1 MPAVFKIDP
10 PPYSPLGDTVPAL
23 TPHAVSV
30 SLPTWQDVVDYEEGE
45 QRIKDAMTS
54 GYPRFFIHHQI
65 QRLADLATAKFGHDN
80 EACILLHS
88 ARSAERCSDFLKSRQ
103 PPVASRTV
111 DWPVKASTP
120 ASSASDDSS
129 SEAAL
134 RNRTVTVH
142 ACFFD
147 RAAFPLAKQFWQHT
161 GEGIQSRVGERCLI
175 LLGEADDVDATPKAA
190 GSTLPEPR
198 IEESTPTGTAAVKAP
213 TAAGGRYG
221 TKTSRYQV
229 AKGTATPPLAGIVPP
244 AAKGG
249 RYSTSKLSRA
259 TPSSTTTTSDGGD
272 TSSSE
277 PPSLANSI
285 DALPPPILENG
296 TLAVDQDEDV
306 LARYVEERYGRNLD
320 LSLAPLA
327 KLAMRRRIAGVLA
340 EQPGE
345 AIAVEDIHNAR
356 GAESTRGVHGL
367 TEDDVWLYP
376 CGMNAIF
383 HAHQLVMGTREAQG
397 KPVGKS
403 VCFGFPYTDT
413 LKILEKWGPGAHFLG
428 NGLVSDLD
436 ELRHLLETSETP
448 ILSLFCEF
456 PSNPLLRSPPLAEL
470 RKLADE
476 FGFFIVVDETIAG
489 FVNVETLPPVD
500 IVVSSLTKVF
510 SGDSNVMGG
519 SLVLNPKG
527 PFYPVL
533 KAHQE
538 ATYEDTYF
546 DEDVIY
552 MERNS
557 RDFQLR
563 VTTENANAEMMCD
576 YFRSRRRPGP
586 APNGVVAEPRAEDL
600 DPSSPATAF
609 VIKEVYYPKFMTPEH
624 YEAALRP
631 PNPATEFAGGGYG
644 ALFSLTFTSILASR
658 TFFDALPCYKGPS
671 LGTNFTLSCPYTI
684 LAHYGELEWAK
695 GWGVDKGLIR
705 ISVGLEDPDVLREW
719 AQRALG
725 AAEDAVRLAD
735 ERGDEYE

>member
-1 MPAVFKIDP
+1 MPSVFKIDP

-65 QRLADLATAKFGHDN
+65 QKLADLATAKYGREN
-80 EACILLHS
+80 EACILLQS
-88 ARSAERCSDFLKSRQ
+88 AKSAQRCCDFLAARTPSIPSRSISWAVKS
-103 PPVASRTV
+103 A
-111 DWPVKASTP
+111 TP
-120 ASSASDDSS
+120 TPSITDDP
-129 SEAAL
+129 EAAL

-142 ACFFD
+142 ACFFQEKD
-147 RAAFPLAKQFWQHT
+147 FAFAKQFWQHT

-175 LLGEADDVDATPKAA
+175 LLGEAEESEVDGKGNSKQPQ
-190 GSTLPEPR
+190 PR
-198 IEESTPTGTAAVKAP
+198 IESSGEVKEKSSSGLESSIKGNG
-213 TAAGGRYG
+213 GGRYG
-221 TKTSRYQV
+221 AKSSRYQV
-229 AKGTATPPLAGIVPP
+229 AKGAATPPLAGITPP
-244 AAKGG
+244 TAKGG
-249 RYSTSKLSRA
+249 RYSTSKLSRSNSA
-259 TPSSTTTTSDGGD
+259 QASNGTGD
-272 TSSSE
+272 NNSGSE
-277 PPSLANSI
+277 PTSLTNSV

-296 TLAVDQDEDV
+296 TLAVEQDEDV

-340 EQPGE
+340 EQPGQ
-345 AIAVEDIHNAR
+345 AIAVEDIQNAQ
-356 GAESTRGVHGL
+356 GAESTRGVQGL
-367 TEDDVWLYP
+367 TEDDVWLYS

-383 HAHQLVMGTREAQG
+383 HAHQLVMGTRQAEG

-428 NGLVSDLD
+428 NGLVADLD
-436 ELRHLLETSETP
+436 ELRELLETSETP

-533 KAHQE
+533 KAQQE
-538 ATYEDTYF
+538 ETYEDCYF

-563 VTTENANAEMMCD
+563 VTTENTNAEMMCD
-576 YFRSRRRPGP
+576 YFRCRRSPGP
-586 APNGVVAEPRAEDL
+586 SPNGVIPP
-600 DPSSPATAF
+600 PSSTELASDPDSF
-609 VIKEVYYPKFMTPEH
+609 VVKEVYYPKYMTPEN
-624 YEAALRP
+624 YQASIRP
-631 PNPATEFAGGGYG
+631 PNPATNFAGGGYG
-644 ALFSLTFTSILASR
+644 ALFSLTFTSILASK

-684 LAHYGELEWAK
+684 LAHYGELDWAK
-695 GWGVDKGLIR
+695 GWGVEKGLIR
-705 ISVGLEDPDVLREW
+705 ISVGLEDPDLLLEW
-719 AQRALG
+719 ARSALG
-725 AAEDAVRLAD
+725 AAEEAVKLAKEKGED
-735 ERGDEYE
+735 YE

>member
-1 MPAVFKIDP
+1 MPSVFKIDP
-10 PPYSPLGDTVPAL
+10 PPASPLGDTVPAL

-65 QRLADLATAKFGHDN
+65 QKLADLTTARFGREN

-88 ARSAERCSDFLKSRQ
+88 ARSAQRCSDFLASRS
-103 PPVASRTV
+103 PSIPSRTV
-111 DWPVKASTP
+111 DWLVKSTASA
-120 ASSASDDSS
+120 ASLSDDP
-129 SEAAL
+129 EAAL
-134 RNRTVTVH
+134 RNRTITVH

-147 RAAFPLAKQFWQHT
+147 KKDFSFAKQYWQHT

-175 LLGEADDVDATPKAA
+175 LLGEAEESEA
-190 GSTLPEPR
+190 GGKGESRQPQPR
-198 IEESTPTGTAAVKAP
+198 IETSAKANAADALSKP
-213 TAAGGRYG
+213 NGGRYG
-221 TKTSRYQV
+221 AKGSRYQV
-229 AKGTATPPLAGIVPP
+229 AKGTATPPLAGIAPS
-244 AAKGG
+244 AARGG
-249 RYSTSKLSRA
+249 RYSTSKLSR
-259 TPSSTTTTSDGGD
+259 SNSTQLASDGDSG
-272 TSSSE
+272 SE
-277 PPSLANSI
+277 PHSLSNSI
-285 DALPPPILENG
+285 DSLPPPVLENG

-340 EQPGE
+340 EQPGQ
-345 AIAVEDIHNAR
+345 AIAVEDMQNTRNA
-356 GAESTRGVHGL
+356 ETTRGVQGL
-367 TEDDVWLYP
+367 TEDDVWLYS

-383 HAHQLVMGTREAQG
+383 HAHQLVMGTRESEG
-397 KPVGKS
+397 KPIGKS

-436 ELRHLLETSETP
+436 ELRFLLRNAETP

-527 PFYPVL
+527 PFYEEL
-533 KAHQE
+533 KAQQE

-563 VTTENANAEMMCD
+563 VTTENTNAEMMCE
-576 YFRSRRRPGP
+576 YFRSRRSPGP
-586 APNGVVAEPRAEDL
+586 SPNGVVAPPGPDQLAANPE
-600 DPSSPATAF
+600 SF
-609 VIKEVYYPKFMTPEH
+609 VLKEVYYPKYMTPEH
-624 YEAALRP
+624 YEASLRP
-631 PNPATEFAGGGYG
+631 PNPATNFAGGGYG

-684 LAHYGELEWAK
+684 LAHYGELDWAK
-695 GWGVDKGLIR
+695 GWGVEKGLIR
-705 ISVGLEDPDVLREW
+705 ISVGLEDPELLLEW
-719 AQRALG
+719 AKSALG
-725 AAEDAVRLAD
+725 AAEEAVRQAK
-735 ERGDEYE
+735 EKGEVFE

>member
-1 MPAVFKIDP
+1 MPSVFRVDP
-10 PPYSPLGDTVPAL
+10 PPASPLGDTVPAL

-65 QRLADLATAKFGHDN
+65 QKLADLATSKFGRAD
-80 EACILLHS
+80 EACILLQS
-88 ARSAERCSDFLKSRQ
+88 ARSAERCSAFL
-103 PPVASRTV
+103 ASRTPSIPSRV
-111 DWPVKASTP
+111 VSWPVKST
-120 ASSASDDSS
+120 SSPGSSNGAAVDDA
-129 SEAAL
+129 EAAL

-142 ACFFD
+142 ACFFAEED
-147 RAAFPLAKQFWQHT
+147 FPFAKQYWQHT

-175 LLGEADDVDATPKAA
+175 LLGEAEETETNGNGLSRQPQPKVERTH
-190 GSTLPEPR
+190 STLPK
-198 IEESTPTGTAAVKAP
+198 TNGA
-213 TAAGGRYG
+213 GRYG
-221 TKTSRYQV
+221 AKGGRYQV
-229 AKGTATPPLAGIVPP
+229 AKGAATPPVAGILAPP
-244 AAKGG
+244 ITSAKGG
-249 RYSTSKLSRA
+249 RYSTSKLSR
-259 TPSSTTTTSDGGD
+259 
-272 TSSSE
+272 TSSSTAQPTIDGDSGSE
-277 PPSLANSI
+277 PGSLSASVE
-285 DALPPPILENG
+285 DLPPPILETG
-296 TLAVDQDEDV
+296 IQPVDQDEDV

-340 EQPGE
+340 EQPGQ
-345 AIAVEDIHNAR
+345 AIAVENIKHAQ
-356 GAESTRGVHGL
+356 GAESTRGVKGL
-367 TEDDVWLYP
+367 TEDDVWLYS

-383 HAHQLVMGTREAQG
+383 HAHLLAMETRKAEG

-428 NGLVSDLD
+428 NGLVTDLD
-436 ELRHLLETSETP
+436 ELRHILETSETP

-519 SLVLNPKG
+519 SLVLNPNG
-527 PFYPVL
+527 PFYPAL
-533 KAHQE
+533 KARQE

-563 VTTENANAEMMCD
+563 VTTENSNAEMLCD
-576 YFRSRRRPGP
+576 FFRTRRRPGP
-586 APNGVVAEPRAEDL
+586 SPNGVVAPPKQEDL
-600 DPSSPATAF
+600 ARDAPESF

-624 YEAALRP
+624 YEASLRP
-631 PNPATEFAGGGYG
+631 PNPATNFPGGGYG

-684 LAHYGELEWAK
+684 LAHYGELDWAK
-695 GWGVDKGLIR
+695 GWGVEKGLIR
-705 ISVGLEDPDVLREW
+705 ISVGLEDPELLLEW
-719 AQRALG
+719 AKAALG
-725 AAEDAVRLAD
+725 AAERAVKEAM
-735 ERGDEYE
+735 ERGEAVE

>member
-1 MPAVFKIDP
+1 MPSVFKIDP

-65 QRLADLATAKFGHDN
+65 QKLADLATAKFGKEN
-80 EACILLHS
+80 ESCILLQS
-88 ARSAERCSDFLKSRQ
+88 ARSAQRCCDFL
-103 PPVASRTV
+103 ASRSPPISSRV
-111 DWPVKASTP
+111 VSWAVKSTTP
-120 ASSASDDSS
+120 APSLSDDP
-129 SEAAL
+129 EAAL
-134 RNRTVTVH
+134 RNRTVSVH

-147 RAAFPLAKQFWQHT
+147 EKDFPFAKQFWQHT

-175 LLGEADDVDATPKAA
+175 LLGEAEETEVDGKGESKQPQ
-190 GSTLPEPR
+190 PR
-198 IEESTPTGTAAVKAP
+198 IESMTEEKFAGGVESIVKSNG
-213 TAAGGRYG
+213 GGRYG
-221 TKTSRYQV
+221 VKGSRYQV
-229 AKGTATPPLAGIVPP
+229 AKGAATPPLAGIAPP

-249 RYSTSKLSRA
+249 RYSTSKLSR
-259 TPSSTTTTSDGGD
+259 SNSTQVD
-272 TSSSE
+272 TAAGAENNSGSE
-277 PPSLANSI
+277 PTSLSNSVEG
-285 DALPPPILENG
+285 LPPPILENG

-340 EQPGE
+340 EQPGQ
-345 AIAVEDIHNAR
+345 AIDVKDIQNAQ
-356 GAESTRGVHGL
+356 GAESTRGVQGL
-367 TEDDVWLYP
+367 TEDDVWLYS

-383 HAHQLVMGTREAQG
+383 HAHLLAMETRKAEG

-436 ELRHLLETSETP
+436 ELRHILETSETP

-519 SLVLNPKG
+519 SLVLNPKR
-527 PFYPVL
+527 PFYPAL
-533 KAHQE
+533 KAQQE
-538 ATYEDTYF
+538 ASYEDCYF

-563 VTTENANAEMMCD
+563 VTTENTNAEMMCD
-576 YFRSRRRPGP
+576 YFRSRRSPDP
-586 APNGVVAEPRAEDL
+586 SPNGVVPPPSPSELAA
-600 DPSSPATAF
+600 DPESF
-609 VIKEVYYPKFMTPEH
+609 VIKEVYYPKFMTPEN
-624 YEAALRP
+624 YRASLRP
-631 PNPATEFAGGGYG
+631 PNPATNFAGGGYG
-644 ALFSLTFTSILASR
+644 ALFSLTFTSILASK

-684 LAHYGELEWAK
+684 LAHYGELDWAK
-695 GWGVDKGLIR
+695 GWGVEKGLIR
-705 ISVGLEDPDVLREW
+705 ISVGLEDPELLAEW
-719 AQRALG
+719 AKSALT
-725 AAEDAVRLAD
+725 AAEEAVRSAK
-735 ERGDEYE
+735 ERGEEYE